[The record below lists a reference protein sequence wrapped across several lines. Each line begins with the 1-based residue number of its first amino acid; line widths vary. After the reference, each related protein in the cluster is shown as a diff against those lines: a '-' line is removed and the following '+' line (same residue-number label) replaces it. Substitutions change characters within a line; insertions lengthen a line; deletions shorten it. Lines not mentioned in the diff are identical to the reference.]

1 MVPKAYET
9 CSTAE
14 YLRDELKHIW
24 SKFNEINNYPHW
36 VISEV
41 FKEINNKQAYQSNI
55 YQDNNDKDQ
64 KQHLL
69 VLKHKGHKIEQVIN
83 SMAKWLN
90 VVFPRNVKIR
100 TYYTSRKLS
109 SCFKTKDRMK
119 FDHEHD

>member
-1 MVPKAYET
+1 M
-9 CSTAE
+9 
-14 YLRDELKHIW
+14 
-24 SKFNEINNYPHW
+24 
-36 VISEV
+36 